1 MRRLRALCRMAD
13 KTAHLALGLAGED
26 RAARHLADKGWRIL
40 ARNWR
45 PSGAER
51 GLELDIVALHGDSL
65 VFVEV
70 KTRRVA
76 GAGPENGRG
85 AGAGRAPLLRVPA
98 YAALTPAKRGKLA
111 RAAGHYL
118 TAHAL
123 WHKPCRFDL
132 VCVEQFPD
140 GRLTLEHHSNVIELR
155 PVVGG
160 GNAAWQPW

>member
-1 MRRLRALCRMAD
+1 MAD

-26 RAARHLADKGWRIL
+26 RAARHLAGKGWKIL

-45 PSGAER
+45 PPGADR

-76 GAGPENGRG
+76 GVDPENGRE
-85 AGAGRAPLLRVPA
+85 AGAGRTPLLRVPA
-98 YAALTPAKRGKLA
+98 YAGLTPAKRGKLA
-111 RAAGHYL
+111 RAAGRYL
-118 TAHAL
+118 TTHAL

-160 GNAAWQPW
+160 GDAAWQPW

>member
-1 MRRLRALCRMAD
+1 MAD

-76 GAGPENGRG
+76 GAEPENGRK
-85 AGAGRAPLLRVPA
+85 AGAPFLRVPT
-98 YAALTPAKRGKLA
+98 YAGLTPSKRGKLV

-118 TAHAL
+118 TIHAL

-140 GRLTLEHHSNVIELR
+140 GHLTLEHHSNVIELR

>member
-1 MRRLRALCRMAD
+1 MAD

-45 PSGAER
+45 PSGAAR

-76 GAGPENGRG
+76 GS
-85 AGAGRAPLLRVPA
+85 GRALFLRVPA
-98 YAALTPAKRGKLA
+98 YEGLTPAKRGKLV

-118 TAHAL
+118 TVHDL

-132 VCVEQFPD
+132 VCVEQFSD

-160 GNAAWQPW
+160 GDAAWQPW